1 MKTIVLAG
9 GLALLGTLLGTKLAI
24 LVLVKKGYGQYLL
37 QVLRETTLT

>member
-24 LVLVKKGYGQYLL
+24 LILVRKGCGQL
-37 QVLRETTLT
+37 LREEGPT